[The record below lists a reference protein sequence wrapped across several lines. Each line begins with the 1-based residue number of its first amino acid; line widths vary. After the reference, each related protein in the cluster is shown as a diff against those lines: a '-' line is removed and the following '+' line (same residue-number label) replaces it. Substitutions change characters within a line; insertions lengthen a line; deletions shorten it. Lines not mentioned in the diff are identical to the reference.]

1 MTIKLRKVS
10 GAALKGKAKSIYLC
24 DDCNIKFQSK
34 VASCSFC
41 AGSKIIRFDSS
52 GEATKWVLLKGF
64 QKLGLISDLQR
75 QIKFELN
82 AYNGCESIHVCDYVS
97 DFTYW
102 DDGKFIVADYKGE
115 TCTDIAAM
123 KHKWMAAQGTPVT
136 ILTQGNDYR

>member
-34 VASCSFC
+34 VASCTFC
-41 AGSKIIRFDSS
+41 SGSKIIRFDSS
-52 GEATKWVLLKGF
+52 GEATKWVILKGF
-64 QKLGLISDLQR
+64 QKLGLISGLER
-75 QIKFELN
+75 QKRFPLC
-82 AYNGCESIHVCDYVS
+82 AYSFGASVHVCDYVS

-102 DDGKFIVADYKGE
+102 DDGKFIVADYKHDNV
-115 TCTDIAAM
+115 TDIAAL
-123 KHKWMAAQGTPVT
+123 KHKWMSAQGTPVT